1 MKELYNELIQKE
13 IDALTK
19 EKSNGTRKHNILNNL
34 ENVGTIFTALYL
46 HYKDVS
52 KETLLE
58 RNIADRIKLRKE
70 RFDEIKRKEKKI
82 NKGLFKAYFADYQSP
97 SSMYKKLSETG
108 NTEINKTRVDVI
120 KKVLTKLKR
129 ILENSSKNDAVK
141 TEENEKITDIIKR
154 ILEFNY
160 KIQSGQRL
168 KILTPN
174 QMLRLPI
181 SLAQLKA
188 GNNSE
193 IRQLLYSLY
202 R

>member
-1 MKELYNELIQKE
+1 M
-13 IDALTK
+13 
-19 EKSNGTRKHNILNNL
+19 
-34 ENVGTIFTALYL
+34 
-46 HYKDVS
+46 
-52 KETLLE
+52 
-58 RNIADRIKLRKE
+58 
-70 RFDEIKRKEKKI
+70 
-82 NKGLFKAYFADYQSP
+82 FKAYFADYQSP

-120 KKVLTKLKR
+120 KKVLTKVKR
-129 ILENSSKNDAVK
+129 ILEISSKNDAVK

-188 GNNSE
+188 GNNSV

>member
-1 MKELYNELIQKE
+1 MKL
-13 IDALTK
+13 K
-19 EKSNGTRKHNILNNL
+19 EKK
-34 ENVGTIFTALYL
+34 
-46 HYKDVS
+46 
-52 KETLLE
+52 
-58 RNIADRIKLRKE
+58 
-70 RFDEIKRKEKKI
+70 KKI
-82 NKGLFKAYFADYQSP
+82 NKGLFKAYFADYQNP

>member
-13 IDALTK
+13 IDGLTK

-58 RNIADRIKLRKE
+58 RNIAERIKLRKE

>member
-13 IDALTK
+13 IDALKK

-52 KETLLE
+52 KETLLD
-58 RNIADRIKLRKE
+58 RNIAERIKLRKE
-70 RFDEIKRKEKKI
+70 RFDEIERKEKNI
-82 NKGLFKAYFADYQSP
+82 NKGLFKAYFADHQSP

-193 IRQLLYSLY
+193 KLRN
-202 R
+202 

>member
-1 MKELYNELIQKE
+1 MKL
-13 IDALTK
+13 K
-19 EKSNGTRKHNILNNL
+19 EKN
-34 ENVGTIFTALYL
+34 
-46 HYKDVS
+46 
-52 KETLLE
+52 
-58 RNIADRIKLRKE
+58 
-70 RFDEIKRKEKKI
+70 KKI

>member
-97 SSMYKKLSETG
+97 SSMYKKLS
-108 NTEINKTRVDVI
+108 
-120 KKVLTKLKR
+120 KLKR

-202 R
+202 RSKKLTKKIYNNLIKTI